1 LFFAAAIGKTAVGLL
16 QQAPGG
22 AGCFGED
29 RKVAEPAETT
39 PMKRALALSTLALAA
54 SAACAQSS
62 VQIYG
67 IVDAGVQ
74 RVTGYRQGTDT
85 ALVSGIMEGSRFGLR
100 GNEDM
105 GGGWRA
111 IFTLENR
118 TELNNGTLG
127 NRPISGAQLPDRIA
141 DARLLIPALCPVA
154 TPSGPNGLPTCGIQ
168 AAVSGVNANLA
179 AGGLGVNIRGGFWDR
194 QAFVGLVTPFGG
206 FLAGRQYTPGYEVT
220 ATFDVMGTQ
229 SSLAAGQVASF
240 PSSVDIRVDN
250 ALQYRIV
257 LGGLTASAMYAFGGV
272 SGNNSASR
280 LVGVNAIYRAGP
292 FAVGLG
298 HNQRNNELGQK
309 SLKST
314 VAGASMDIGPGKLS
328 GLYATITDDN
338 PSGLSGIATSLTP
351 LVGAAAAGAVQ
362 NAYIQAIR
370 LDGKLAHIGYR
381 LTSGVHTVYVAYSA
395 YNDARPANADT
406 ASYGAAY
413 TYALSKRTDLNAVY
427 THFDNKNLA
436 QAAPGQAGFLGGVTK
451 SAGTDAN
458 SLAVGVRHRF

>member
-1 LFFAAAIGKTAVGLL
+1 
-16 QQAPGG
+16 
-22 AGCFGED
+22 
-29 RKVAEPAETT
+29 
-39 PMKRALALSTLALAA
+39 MKRALALSSLALAA
-54 SAACAQSS
+54 TAACAQSS

-74 RVTGYRQGTDT
+74 RVTGYKQGTDT

-127 NRPISGAQLPDRIA
+127 NRPVSGAQLPDRLA

-168 AAVSGVNANLA
+168 AAVTGTNASLA
-179 AGGLGVNIRGGFWDR
+179 SSVLGVNIRGGFWDR

-206 FLAGRQYTPGYEVT
+206 FLAGRQYTPAYEVA
-220 ATFDVMGTQ
+220 ATFDIMGTQ

-240 PSSVDIRVDN
+240 PASIEIRTDN

-257 LGGLTASAMYAFGGV
+257 LGGLSASAMYAFGGV

-280 LVGVNAIYRAGP
+280 LVGLNALYRAGP
-292 FAVGLG
+292 FAVGVG

-309 SLKST
+309 ALKST
-314 VAGASMDIGPGKLS
+314 VLGASMDIGPGKLS
-328 GLYATITDDN
+328 GLYATFKDDN
-338 PSGLSGIATSLTP
+338 PSGLSGIATGLTP
-351 LVGAAAAGAVQ
+351 LVGAAAAAAVQ

-370 LDGKLAHIGYR
+370 FDGKLSHIGYR
-381 LTSGVHTVYVAYSA
+381 LTSGVHTVYVAYSN

-406 ASYGAAY
+406 SSYGAAY
-413 TYALSKRTDLNAVY
+413 TYSLSKRTDLNAVF
-427 THFDNKNLA
+427 THFDNKNLG
-436 QAAPGQAGFLGGVTK
+436 QSAPGQAGFLGGFT
-451 SAGTDAN
+451 SAAGVDSN
-458 SLAVGVRHRF
+458 SVAFGVRHRF